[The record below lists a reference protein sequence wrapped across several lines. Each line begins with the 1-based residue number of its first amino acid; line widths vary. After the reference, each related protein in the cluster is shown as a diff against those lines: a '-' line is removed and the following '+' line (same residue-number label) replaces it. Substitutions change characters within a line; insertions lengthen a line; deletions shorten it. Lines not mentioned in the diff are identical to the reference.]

1 MTRKI
6 FSLVLLI
13 TLVLTMNY
21 SLAQESLEEEVLE
34 DDIVSE
40 ETEEIRE
47 LTLEETIELTLENNI
62 EKRAAEAQIHLQD
75 IQIEISDDGNADL
88 RKLERDMRRAADQL
102 SSQVLDIQDEIDY
115 VESLD
120 FTVQTTSGAIE
131 ILDPHYDELKSSE
144 YPYSRQVL
152 SGLENQ
158 FGGEEVLRVL
168 PSGPQYLVEGLEQ
181 AEDQAGEAFFEIN
194 TGKNETIKQANSMAA
209 SVLGLQATRRLN
221 MTQAVDIIQTKTRQS
236 AQLLIYSDTD
246 TTEGF
251 KLLAE
256 SSFYDLLQAEKMM
269 KVSQK
274 AFDRSKEQYD
284 NAVLTYEQGLLSES
298 DLQLIKMQHNSDKIS
313 LKSTEND
320 LEKAIMSF
328 DKTIGNS
335 IDEEIKL
342 IEPEYEEIDLS
353 LDEALEIANEYRTD
367 MFRARQELELAE
379 KNLEYVDERH
389 RDNSIE
395 FEESQAYYN
404 HKRLSYD
411 NTWIN
416 AKDTVT
422 KAYLDYQQANL
433 SFEIVKENLD
443 IMSNQLKIAQLT
455 YELGH
460 SVDGSSPLVNLLQ
473 AQEQYA
479 NVEQS
484 VAAAEFGR
492 NLAYRNFLKEV
503 GYAHFLKDNE

>member
-1 MTRKI
+1 MIKKVL
-6 FSLVLLI
+6 SLMLLI
-13 TLVLTMNY
+13 TLVLTMNFSY
-21 SLAQESLEEEVLE
+21 ALESLEDDEVKEETNNA
-34 DDIVSE
+34 VSE
-40 ETEEIRE
+40 NKENIKE
-47 LTLEETIELTLENNI
+47 LTLEEIIELTLENNV
-62 EKRAAEAQIHLQD
+62 EKKAAEAQMHLQD

-88 RKLERDMRRAADQL
+88 RRLERDMRRAADQL
-102 SSQVLDIQDEIDY
+102 SSQVLDVQDEIEY
-115 VESLD
+115 VED
-120 FTVQTTSGAIE
+120 ITTTSGAVT
-131 ILDPHYDELKSSE
+131 LDNDYEKLKSSDF
-144 YPYSRQVL
+144 PYSRQVL
-152 SGLENQ
+152 AGLESQ
-158 FGGEEVLRVL
+158 MGGADNVRHSPL
-168 PSGPQYLVEGLEQ
+168 GPELLIEGLEQ
-181 AEDQAGEAFFEIN
+181 IEDQAGEAFFEIN

-256 SSFYDLLQAEKMM
+256 SSFYDLLKAQKM
-269 KVSQK
+269 KEVSQK
-274 AFDRSKEQYD
+274 AFDRSKEQYE
-284 NAVLTYEQGLLSES
+284 NAVLTYEQGLLSKS
-298 DLQLIKMQHNSDKIS
+298 DLQLVKMQHNSDLIS
-313 LKSTEND
+313 LRSAEND
-320 LEKAIMSF
+320 LEKSKMSF
-328 DKTIGNS
+328 NKTIGNS

-342 IEPEYEEIDLS
+342 VEPEYEEIEITLE
-353 LDEALEIANEYRTD
+353 EALDIAIEYRTD
-367 MFRARQELELAE
+367 MFKARQELELAD

-404 HKRLSYD
+404 HKKLSYE
-411 NTWIN
+411 NAVIN

-422 KAYLDYQQANL
+422 KAYLDYQQASL
-433 SFEIVKENLD
+433 SYDIALENLE
-443 IMSNQLKIAQLT
+443 IMNNQLRIAELT

-460 SVDGSSPLVNLLQ
+460 STDGSSPLVGLLQ

-479 NVEQS
+479 SVEQS
-484 VAAAEFGR
+484 IAAAEFGR